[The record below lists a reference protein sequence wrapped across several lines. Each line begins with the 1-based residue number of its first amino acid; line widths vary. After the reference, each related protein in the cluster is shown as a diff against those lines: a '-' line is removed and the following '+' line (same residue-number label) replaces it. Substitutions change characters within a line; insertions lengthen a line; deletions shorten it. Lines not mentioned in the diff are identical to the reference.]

1 MIFNSEL
8 YGVGDGILDIPIKK
22 LKTYGEYVNEQ
33 INEK

>member
-8 YGVGDGILDIPIKK
+8 YGVGGCRPRCPDKK
-22 LKTYGEYVNEQ
+22 LKTYGEYVNKQ

>member
-8 YGVGDGILDIPIKK
+8 YGVGDGILKK
-22 LKTYGEYVNEQ
+22 YGEYVNEQ

>member
-8 YGVGDGILDIPIKK
+8 SWRRGRRPRRPDKK

>member
-8 YGVGDGILDIPIKK
+8 YGVGDAALGVPIKK